1 MYRKKINKKIVKI
14 LLLSLLSLLSLQGT
28 PISGFVVYA
37 NESSS
42 STGSLGDNTLLG
54 ITLPEELSEKRN
66 DTSNTLDKILE
77 ESSQG
82 DIHSTSTI
90 DESTSVRV
98 NISSDTEASTT
109 QVGTFVSND
118 PITISTDNVQS
129 TSVPEFITL
138 GEVTD
143 ATTKYVNTFELRDSV
158 ATGTDDIQSTF
169 TDEVNGVIIMP
180 EGVISAGTTTIQT
193 GDSFAMANILNIT
206 NTNLINSTG
215 SIIMANMMNEQN
227 GSLDLR
233 GTSSN
238 NFLSVCTLVSCNG
251 VGGISVKIE
260 ASSTIDNT
268 IVIVADSGS
277 NQIQTSEISVIHA
290 GDTYAGLNLV
300 NIANT
305 NLIDSN
311 YLLLS
316 LNSFKNFNGDIVLP
330 SLSHFFS
337 TQSGVEQNT
346 TSTILQIADTVN
358 NLDVLAHTGGN
369 SIESLNGS
377 IHTGSSISSTN
388 VYNNS
393 NTSFTSGS
401 SVSVLLKVS
410 GTWLGELFGTP
421 LGSVFSQDGDLNILT
436 IKDSIQKASI
446 PTLRTAI
453 MSTSTSL
460 ITNNVSLLADSGTN
474 TIFDTTNAQIDTGN
488 AYASAN
494 IINIANANIVGRNWI
509 LAIINIFGDFNGN
522 ISFGKPDLWLGEQVS
537 ADNEV
542 IHNGTVLTYKI
553 AVINKGDSDAT
564 NVKVSSE
571 YNGDQLSILTA
582 SIPYTKDALG
592 NLIFSLGTLLPNE
605 AQEIIF
611 QATIHGTSPGTKITM
626 IGTATEHE
634 SDNNS
639 IDNKDITTITTTV
652 LNASTEIT
660 LPEAPSFVFVPITI
674 TPITITPTPAVT
686 NLAVADTLP
695 PTVVRTTSTTTI
707 TESLS
712 EGEQVLVIYNH
723 SNNTVPSVVF
733 NDSISDAFG
742 NKIRTET
749 FNVGDILPGEEVT
762 LTYKI
767 SFGPQVSSGTFALS
781 SELVYLGQKKLFFN
795 SNGII
800 IYTARTHTT
809 SSQSLGSEV
818 TSPVLLNTNI
828 KKVTRYPQD
837 KTNVLGA
844 LTSSFLPEK
853 AFASVTGEDTSSS
866 LKNISYPVGLLNV
879 SLFIFGIFMYRRHI
893 RFLSR

>member
-1 MYRKKINKKIVKI
+1 MYQKKINKKIVKI
-14 LLLSLLSLLSLQGT
+14 LLLSLLSLHLTPLS
-28 PISGFVVYA
+28 SFFVYA
-37 NESSS
+37 DESSS
-42 STGSLGDNTLLG
+42 SAVLLGDSTLLITTLLEEPPEKKNDISDTTNNIPEGSL
-54 ITLPEELSEKRN
+54 
-66 DTSNTLDKILE
+66 
-77 ESSQG
+77 QG
-82 DIHSTSTI
+82 DIQSTSTI
-90 DESTSVRV
+90 DESISASV
-98 NISSDTEASTT
+98 NISSEIDASTT
-109 QVGTFVSND
+109 EVGTFVTND
-118 PITISTDNVQS
+118 PITISAGNIQS
-129 TSVPEFITL
+129 TSTPEFFTT
-138 GEVTD
+138 GEVID
-143 ATTKYVNTFELRDSV
+143 ATTTHVNAFGLLDSV
-158 ATGTDDIQSTF
+158 ATSTDDTQSIS
-169 TDEVNGVIIMP
+169 TDEASGVIIIP
-180 EGVISAGTTTIQT
+180 EGGMPTGTTTIQT
-193 GDSFAMANILNIT
+193 GDSVAMANILNIV

-215 SIIMANMMNEQN
+215 SIIMVNMINEQN
-227 GSLDLR
+227 DSLDLR
-233 GTSSN
+233 GTSST
-238 NFLSVCTLVSCNG
+238 NFLSACTLVLCNG
-251 VGGISVKIE
+251 VDGISAKIE

-268 IVIVADSGS
+268 VVIVADSGG
-277 NQIQTSEISVIHA
+277 NQIQTAETAVINT

-311 YLLLS
+311 YFLLS

-330 SLSHFFS
+330 SLSQFFS
-337 TQSGVEQNT
+337 TQGDLEQDAA
-346 TSTILQIADTVN
+346 STMLQIADTVN

-393 NTSFTSGS
+393 NTSFTEGG
-401 SVSVLLKVS
+401 SVSILLKVS
-410 GTWLGELFGTP
+410 GTWFGELFGTP

-436 IKDSIQKASI
+436 IKDPLQKASI

-453 MSTSTSL
+453 MRTSTSL

-474 TIFDTTNAQIDTGN
+474 TILDTTNAQMDTGN

-522 ISFGKPDLWLGEQVS
+522 ISFGKPDLWLGGQVS
-537 ADNEV
+537 ADNDV

-553 AVINKGDSDAT
+553 TVINKGDSDAT
-564 NVKVSSE
+564 NVKVSSK
-571 YNGDQLSILTA
+571 YNGDQLSILTT

-605 AQEIIF
+605 AQEILF
-611 QATIHGTSPGTKITM
+611 QATIHDTSPGTKITM

-639 IDNKDITTITTTV
+639 IDNKDITIITTTV

-686 NLAVADTLP
+686 NLAVADSLP
-695 PTVVRTTSTTTI
+695 PITVVRTTSTTTI

-723 SNNTVPSVVF
+723 SKNTVPSVVF
-733 NDSISDAFG
+733 NDSISDTFG

-767 SFGPQVSSGTFALS
+767 SFGTHVSSGIFVLS
-781 SELVYLGQKKLFFN
+781 SELVYSDYKKLFF
-795 SNGII
+795 SYNGVI
-800 IYTARTHTT
+800 IYTTRNHIVN
-809 SSQSLGSEV
+809 SQSEGNDV
-818 TSPVLLNTNI
+818 TPLVLLNTHV
-828 KKVTRYPQD
+828 KEVVHYPQD
-837 KTNVLGA
+837 TATVLGSFV
-844 LTSSFLPEK
+844 SSLLPEK
-853 AFASVTGEDTSSS
+853 AYASVTGENTSSS
-866 LKNISYPVGLLNV
+866 IKNISFPVGFLSVFLL
-879 SLFIFGIFMYRRHI
+879 IFGMYIYRRHI
-893 RFLSR
+893 RFISK